1 MKAREYNSPLIKELL
16 DETTPEQMM
25 EVEKQMLEQL
35 PKYTIEKFHYKGYS
49 IWKTVGNQISPV
61 LILRK
66 PKFISDEEYE
76 SFVKSLKIFYGGNQ

>member
-1 MKAREYNSPLIKELL
+1 MKAREYNSPLIKDLL

-35 PKYTIEKFHYKGYS
+35 PKYTIEKYHYKGYS

-61 LILRK
+61 LILKK